1 MFRMYWNYN
10 LDEKSWLVDVNF
22 RTSKM
27 SESFDKG
34 FNVVIIVKMLLK
46 NVIIRVFDINEK
58 IENFN

>member
-1 MFRMYWNYN
+1 MFRMYRNYN
-10 LDEKSWLVDVNF
+10 LDEKSRLVDVNF